1 MDMAVCNL
9 LQPGERVLVL
19 DHGTFGARM
28 ADIARRYGGEV
39 SVLTAPPGEV
49 VALDALRA
57 ALVQRPVKLV
67 AVTQVDTSTGVIAD
81 VRGVAALAREHG
93 ALCVVDGVCATG
105 GAEFRQDAWDVDVCF
120 TASQKA
126 MGVPPGLALL
136 MFGPR
141 ALEAFRARNT
151 PVANYYG
158 DLGNWLPIMQAY
170 QERRPAYF
178 ATPPVNLIYA
188 LDESVRQILAQGM
201 EARFQWHAR
210 VGAAFRAMAH
220 ALGLRSVP
228 VSDAVAA
235 PTLSALYYPDGLGAP
250 WLARVKKRGVVLAG
264 FPQIRER
271 YFRIGTWA
279 RSRAATC
286 SPRWASRARWR
297 RGLREQGAGLRAA
310 AAALEAG
317 RRYWP
322 RSNWSMITLNAAN
335 GVAPLLLV
343 PVHRER
349 RRAGEFQ
356 RARASVEPACTT
368 RRSARCSGTPGTRAC
383 PSIWWRT

>member
-1 MDMAVCNL
+1 MSERELLMIPGPIVFDPAVLRAQARPTQSHVAPGFVELFGRTLDALRDVFLSPNGQPIVVAGSGTLAMDMAVCNL

-57 ALVQRPVKLV
+57 ALAQRPVRLV
-67 AVTQVDTSTGVIAD
+67 TVTQVDTSTGVIAD

-136 MFGPR
+136 MFGSR
-141 ALEAFRARNT
+141 ALEAFRARHT

-158 DLGNWLPIMQAY
+158 DLANWLPIMRAY
-170 QERRPAYF
+170 QARQPAYF

-188 LDESVRQILAQGM
+188 LDESVRQMLAQGM
-201 EARFQWHAR
+201 EARFRWHTR
-210 VGAAFRAMAH
+210 VGSAFRAMAH

-228 VSDAVAA
+228 VSDAIAA
-235 PTLSALYYPDGLGAP
+235 PTLSALYYPDGIGAA
-250 WLARVKKRGVVLAG
+250 WLAEVKRRGVVLAG
-264 FPQIRER
+264 GLHPQIRER
-271 YFRIGTWA
+271 YFRIGHMGAITRGDVLA
-279 RSRAATC
+279 TIGAIEGALAA
-286 SPRWASRARWR
+286 AGYAF
-297 RGLREQGAGLRAA
+297 EHGAGLRAA
-310 AAALEAG
+310 AAALEA
-317 RRYWP
+317 
-322 RSNWSMITLNAAN
+322 
-335 GVAPLLLV
+335 
-343 PVHRER
+343 
-349 RRAGEFQ
+349 
-356 RARASVEPACTT
+356 
-368 RRSARCSGTPGTRAC
+368 
-383 PSIWWRT
+383 